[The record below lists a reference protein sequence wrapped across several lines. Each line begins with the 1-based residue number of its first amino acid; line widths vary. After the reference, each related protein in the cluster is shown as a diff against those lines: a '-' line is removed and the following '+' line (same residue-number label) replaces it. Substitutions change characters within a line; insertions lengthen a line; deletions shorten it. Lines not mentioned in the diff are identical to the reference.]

1 MSYHWYDDPDY
12 WSNLF
17 SSTGDYSTYGYT
29 PNPQGSTPDDKP
41 NDKSNDEEKNMSD
54 EINWSSVGSGASTFA
69 SGLGDLIYSQDRI
82 DRQNTMLSAAEGD
95 IEEFYRRYQAG
106 EFDLNLDPKMLEFFK
121 MRSRAIDTTP
131 TISAQ
136 ATTLDALAGDPRAL
150 MASIPAVTQSTQK
163 ALADIEREEFGR
175 EAAIRQQ
182 EGQAYQDIR
191 QSNLDF
197 ARQIYGDKLSQDQLA
212 AATAMQNIE
221 ALNQAQEEAWFNT
234 IAGGLEM
241 VGGFFG
247 EDGVKIPKY
256 NMGGDVM
263 AQIMAAQQAGGE
275 GDVPPRQDLPGVE
288 SHEANPIDMVAP
300 NGEKVGEATG
310 GEIILNSE
318 QTENIEQAVSLVDE
332 TIAAGQEPTM
342 NQLMAVYE
350 AVSETLSQPQ
360 FQDEPQQQGG
370 RDEERMKRMEMML
383 AS

>member
-1 MSYHWYDDPDY
+1 MSYRWYDDPDY
-12 WSNLF
+12 WSNFF
-17 SSTGDYSTYGYT
+17 SSTGDYSDYGYT
-29 PNPQGSTPDDKP
+29 PNPQGSTPDDKS
-41 NDKSNDEEKNMSD
+41 SNEEKNMDEESD
-54 EINWSSVGSGASTFA
+54 INWSTVGTGASTFA

-82 DRQNTMLSAAEGD
+82 NRQNQMLSAAEGD

-106 EFDLNLDPKMLEFFK
+106 EFDLKLDPKMLEFFK

-136 ATTLDALAGDPRAL
+136 ATTLDALATDPRAL

-182 EGQAYQDIR
+182 EGQAYQDIL

-197 ARQIYGDKLSQDQLA
+197 ARQIYGDKLTQDQLA

-221 ALNQAQEEAWFNT
+221 ALTQAQEEAWFNT

-275 GDVPPRQDLPGVE
+275 GGVPPRQDLPGPE

-310 GEIILNSE
+310 GEIILNS
-318 QTENIEQAVSLVDE
+318 
-332 TIAAGQEPTM
+332 
-342 NQLMAVYE
+342 
-350 AVSETLSQPQ
+350 
-360 FQDEPQQQGG
+360 
-370 RDEERMKRMEMML
+370 
-383 AS
+383 

>member
-1 MSYHWYDDPDY
+1 MSYRWYDDPDY
-12 WSNLF
+12 WSNFF
-17 SSTGDYSTYGYT
+17 SSTGDYSDYGYT
-29 PNPQGSTPDDKP
+29 PNPQGSTPDDKS
-41 NDKSNDEEKNMSD
+41 SNEEKNMDEESD
-54 EINWSSVGSGASTFA
+54 INWSTVGTGASTFA

-82 DRQNTMLSAAEGD
+82 NRQNQMLSAAEGD

-106 EFDLNLDPKMLEFFK
+106 EFDLKLDPKMLEFFK

-136 ATTLDALAGDPRAL
+136 ATTLDALATDPRAL

-182 EGQAYQDIR
+182 EGQAYQDIL

-197 ARQIYGDKLSQDQLA
+197 ARQIYGDKLTQDQLA

-221 ALNQAQEEAWFNT
+221 ALTQAQEEAWFNT

-275 GDVPPRQDLPGVE
+275 GGVPPRQDLPGPE

-318 QTENIEQAVSLVDE
+318 QTENIEQAVALVDE
-332 TIAAGQEPTM
+332 AIAAGQEPTM

-360 FQDEPQQQGG
+360 FQDEPQQQEG
-370 RDEERMKRMEMML
+370 RDEERMRRMEMML

>member
-1 MSYHWYDDPDY
+1 MSHHWGDPKNEQVNEESF
-12 WSNLF
+12 WNNF
-17 SSTGDYSTYGYT
+17 FRSTGDYSDYGYT
-29 PNPQGSTPDDKP
+29 PDDKS
-41 NDKSNDEEKNMSD
+41 SNEEKNMDEESD
-54 EINWSSVGSGASTFA
+54 INWDSVGQGASTFA
-69 SGLGDLIYSQDRI
+69 SGLGDLFNSGNRI
-82 DRQNTMLSAAEGD
+82 ERQNEMLSAAEDD
-95 IEEFYRRYQAG
+95 INEFYRRYEAG
-106 EFDLNLDPKMLEFFK
+106 EFDIALDPKMLDFFK

-136 ATTLDALAGDPRAL
+136 ATTLDALRGDPRAL

-175 EAAIRQQ
+175 EAAIRKQ
-182 EGQAYQDIR
+182 EGQAYQGIR
-191 QSNLDF
+191 ESNLDF
-197 ARQIYGDKLSQDQLA
+197 ARQIYGDKLAQDQQA
-212 AATAMQNIE
+212 YAQATQNLE
-221 ALNQAQEEAWFNT
+221 ALTQAQEDAWFNT
-234 IAGGLEM
+234 IAGGAQM
-241 VGGFFG
+241 VGGFLA
-247 EDGVKIPKY
+247 EDGMKLPKY

-275 GDVPPRQDLPGVE
+275 GGVPPRQDLPGPE

-318 QTENIEQAVSLVDE
+318 QTENIEQAVALVDD
-332 TIAAGQEPTM
+332 TIASGQEPSM

-360 FQDEPQQQGG
+360 FQDETQQQGG
-370 RDEERMKRMEMML
+370 GDEERMRKMQMML